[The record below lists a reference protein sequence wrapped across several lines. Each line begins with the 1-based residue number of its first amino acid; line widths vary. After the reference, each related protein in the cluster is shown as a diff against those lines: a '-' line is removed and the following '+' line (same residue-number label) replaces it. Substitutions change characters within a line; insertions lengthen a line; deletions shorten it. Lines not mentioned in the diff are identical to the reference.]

1 MPNSCELIW
10 MQTRT
15 NSKFLTQSILLA
27 LIWQPRNC
35 WKTTFSAEIPLANM
49 RQNGPLFLKKM
60 MMQNPIGIPRLKL
73 VEWSVPSLTSFLILS
88 SRFLF
93 RTSDTISAMT
103 IRSCTPELIV
113 WHNPISIL
121 STIIAVEKKALYL
134 AKWRIMPSVLEL
146 YLIQIPVG

>member
-1 MPNSCELIW
+1 MGLCFE
-10 MQTRT
+10 
-15 NSKFLTQSILLA
+15 
-27 LIWQPRNC
+27 
-35 WKTTFSAEIPLANM
+35 
-49 RQNGPLFLKKM
+49 KM

-73 VEWSVPSLTSFLILS
+73 VEWKRAIIDIFLILS

-134 AKWRIMPSVLEL
+134 AK
-146 YLIQIPVG
+146 